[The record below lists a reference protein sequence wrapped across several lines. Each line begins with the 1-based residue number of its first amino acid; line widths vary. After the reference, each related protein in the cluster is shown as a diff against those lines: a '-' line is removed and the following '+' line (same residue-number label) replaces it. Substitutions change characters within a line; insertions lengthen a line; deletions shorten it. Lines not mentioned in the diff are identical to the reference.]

1 MSNEFIK
8 SNYFAAKDASET
20 TKIVL
25 SKAEGWF
32 SEMEVNGYLNK
43 LKQMWMAY
51 HGCHFADFN
60 ESHQVQFSGEQ
71 GELVNLAVNHM
82 RNLSEHMI
90 NMITATRPAME
101 ARAVNT
107 DSKSLMQA
115 KLANGLLDYYMREKR
130 LENYLKRAVEY
141 AVVLGSGYV
150 KLEWNATIGELYE
163 VIDGFEIREGDIE
176 FSNLSPFDV
185 MFDSSREDD
194 NHDWVLCRSF
204 KNRYDLA
211 AKYPEFEDKIKQL
224 PSKAELQ
231 GINGSN
237 VQKDDTDLIPIY
249 EFYHKRSEALPDG
262 RYILFLSDDVTLL
275 DSPMPYRAL
284 PVYRIAPAN
293 ILGTPYGYTPM
304 FDVLPIQDAVNS
316 LYSTI
321 LTNQSAFGVQSLV
334 VPRNAD
340 VNIESLS
347 EGLSIIEMN
356 TQFGEIKPLQLTS
369 TPPEVFN
376 FLKMLENAMETI
388 SGINSVTRGQPD
400 PSLKSGN
407 ALALIQSMAVQFIS
421 RLQHSYVA
429 MVEDMGTGIINCLK
443 DHANTPRVKE
453 IVGLSN
459 VSYLKSFTGDDL
471 ESVNRVIVDIGNPMA
486 RTTAGRVQMAEQML
500 QMGIIKEPRQYF
512 SVINTGRLDVMTDD
526 TQSQLLLAKAE
537 NERMVSNQEVMAV
550 FTDEHAL
557 HIQEHSTV
565 LSDPELRF
573 DQAVFQRVSS
583 HIQEHID
590 LLRNTDPALLG
601 ILKQQ
606 PLGPAGGTP
615 PNPETMEGPQPPDS
629 SMDGAMPTVMGG
641 QQAPTVVDQQGA
653 APQNLPQPAQPP
665 GGPES
670 GLTTDP
676 AQNLVQQ

>member
-8 SNYFAAKDASET
+8 NNYFAAKEASET

-25 SKAEGWF
+25 GKAEGWF

-71 GELVNLAVNHM
+71 GELVNLAINHM

-90 NMITATRPAME
+90 NMITATRPSME
-101 ARAVNT
+101 ARSVNT

-163 VIDGFEIREGDIE
+163 VIDGYEIREGDIE

-211 AKYPEFEDKIKQL
+211 AKYPEHEDKIKQL

-231 GINGSN
+231 GINGTSI
-237 VQKDDTDLIPIY
+237 QKDDTDLIPVY

-262 RYILFLSDDVTLL
+262 RYILFLSEDVTLL
-275 DSPMPYRAL
+275 DSPMPYRSL

-340 VNIESLS
+340 VNVESLS

-459 VSYLKSFTGDDL
+459 VSYLKSFNGSDL

-486 RTTAGRVQMAEQML
+486 RTTAGRVQMASEML
-500 QMGIIKEPRQYF
+500 QMGIIKEPRHYMTI
-512 SVINTGRLDVMTDD
+512 INTGKLDVMTDGD
-526 TQSQLLLAKAE
+526 QSQLLLAKAE

-573 DQAVFQRVSS
+573 DQDVFQRVSA
-583 HIQEHID
+583 HMQEHID
-590 LLRNTDPALLG
+590 LLRTTDPALLG

-606 PLGPAGGTP
+606 PLGPAGGSAPSPQTP
-615 PNPETMEGPQPPDS
+615 GQVAPPDAS
-629 SMDGAMPTVMGG
+629 LQQGLSQEVLQPPTVME
-641 QQAPTVVDQQGA
+641 QQGN
-653 APQNLPQPAQPP
+653 APQDLPQPAQPP

-676 AQNLVQQ
+676 SQNIVQ